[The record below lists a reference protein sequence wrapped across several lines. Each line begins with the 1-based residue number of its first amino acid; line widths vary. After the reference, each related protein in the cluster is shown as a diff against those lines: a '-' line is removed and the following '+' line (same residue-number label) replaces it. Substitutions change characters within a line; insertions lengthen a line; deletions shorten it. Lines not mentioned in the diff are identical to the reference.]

1 MPTDDQH
8 WTLDKKVPVAVI
20 ATVLVQFAAVIWMA
34 SRLNADVT
42 ELQRAD
48 ARIEMTIRESRMKI
62 DQVDN
67 ARSQVEMRL
76 IRVEEQAKQIY
87 DTIKSVDKKLDRIED
102 RNK

>member
-1 MPTDDQH
+1 MPIDEQH

-20 ATVLVQFAAVIWMA
+20 ATVLIQFAAVIWMA

-48 ARIEMTIRESRMKI
+48 LRIELAIRESRSRI
-62 DQVDN
+62 DYGDA
-67 ARSQVEMRL
+67 ARTQVEMRL

-87 DTIKSVDKKLDRIED
+87 ETLKRVDLKLDRIE
-102 RNK
+102 NKEK